1 MTDDEDTPDHPRP
14 NYYGDYIMC
23 PTVGR
28 ELSKIRELKEFYD
41 KHSRFPCAV
50 LHISEIKSLGMSQKE
65 LRILQKLEHIVKVG
79 IEEKKEEKRHPA
91 TIAPLLEWEK
101 EERNRWELDVDTLL
115 EEESIDLVDVR
126 YAPHS
131 KAPKWKQELS
141 RYRSKPVSLK
151 SWRKINANE
160 KENEGGDL
168 H

>member
-1 MTDDEDTPDHPRP
+1 MTDDEDTPDYPIP
-14 NYYGDYIMC
+14 NYYGDHVMC

-41 KHSRFPCAV
+41 KHNRFPCAV
-50 LHISEIKSLGMSQKE
+50 LDYSEIRPLKISEKE
-65 LRILQKLEHIVKVG
+65 LRILQKLEHIVKIG

-115 EEESIDLVDVR
+115 EEENIEIVDVKS
-126 YAPHS
+126 APYS
-131 KAPKWKQELS
+131 KPAPKWKKELS

-151 SWRKINANE
+151 K
-160 KENEGGDL
+160 
-168 H
+168 